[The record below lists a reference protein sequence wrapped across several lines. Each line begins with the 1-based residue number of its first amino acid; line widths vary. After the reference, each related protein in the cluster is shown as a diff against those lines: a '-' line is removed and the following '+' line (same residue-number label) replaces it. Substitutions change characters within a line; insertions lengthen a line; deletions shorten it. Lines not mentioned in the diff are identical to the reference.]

1 METLFLYLLKSS
13 GLIAMFYLAYHFMV
27 RKETFF
33 NGNRWFLITGLF
45 TSLLLPFY
53 SITKIVYVE
62 QPKIALEDLIATAN
76 ISGKVIVQPVIDQNQ
91 PLDYFQIAALVY
103 GLMVFILFIKVVID
117 LISLAN
123 LLRNKEITKS
133 GNYSL
138 IDLKEEIA
146 PFSFFNYI
154 VYNSSLYSKN
164 ELDNILL
171 HEKIHSQQKHSFDLL
186 IAKLFCIVFW
196 FNPFVWLYKKS
207 IIQNLEYIADSKA
220 IIHIEDK
227 TSYQKAL
234 LKVTSSQNC
243 FPLAN
248 HFYQSL
254 IKKRIIM
261 LNQNQSSKRNLWK
274 YTVVIPSLIAF
285 IFLFQVNVEARNKV
299 SKTIT
304 TSNDANAVNTNIA
317 VTNENV
323 GDPIEGAY
331 VFDKISSDKELK
343 ANALEIKTKYNIDL
357 KASNIK
363 RNDKGEIIAIK
374 MTFDDNKG
382 NKGKTEQIRDI
393 PIRPIFF
400 KIAQKDGKNVIGFY
414 DNSEMVVKPID
425 PINENKIITVESIKD
440 DALIYVDG
448 QRYTKEDLEYLD
460 PKGLEKIEV
469 LKDAKS
475 LEEYGAKDKN
485 EVIVITTNWTTKP
498 TTPVAKP
505 NSPTIITLE
514 NGNEVVL
521 FNRYSMKIVEYP
533 SVTFTD
539 KSPVLILNGKQQKNP
554 RFTLESIDVAKI
566 KTIKVLNES
575 DTEEKG
581 TPIYKM
587 IITTK

>member
-33 NGNRWFLITGLF
+33 NGNRWFLISGLL

-62 QPKIALEDLIATAN
+62 RPKIALEELVATAN
-76 ISGKVIVQPVIDQNQ
+76 ISGPIIETNLPQNDS
-91 PLDYFQIAALVY
+91 LDYFQLAALGY
-103 GLMVFILFIKVVID
+103 GIVVLLLLIKVIVD
-117 LISLAN
+117 LISLTK
-123 LLRNKEITKS
+123 LLRNKEVVKLE
-133 GNYSL
+133 NYSL

-154 VYNSSLYSKN
+154 VYNSSLYSQI
-164 ELDNILL
+164 ELENILQ
-171 HEKIHSQQKHSFDLL
+171 HEKVHSQQKHSFDLL
-186 IAKLFCIVFW
+186 MAKFFCIVFW

-220 IIHIEDK
+220 VLHIEDK

-261 LNQNQSSKRNLWK
+261 LNQNQSRKRNLWK
-274 YTVVIPSLIAF
+274 YTIVIPSLTAF
-285 IFLFQVNVEARNKV
+285 IFLFQVNVEARSKV
-299 SKTIT
+299 SKTT
-304 TSNDANAVNTNIA
+304 NTAIA
-317 VTNENV
+317 VTNKKD
-323 GDPIEGAY
+323 GDPIVGAY
-331 VFDKISSDKELK
+331 IFDKISSDKELK
-343 ANALEIKTKYNIDL
+343 ENSSEIKSKYNIDL
-357 KASNIK
+357 KFTNVK
-363 RNDKGEIIAIK
+363 RNAKGEIIAIK
-374 MTFDDNKG
+374 ISFKDNKG

-400 KIAQKDGKNVIGFY
+400 KVSQSKEGKTTIGFY
-414 DNSEMVVKPID
+414 DNPDFANKPVD
-425 PINENKIITVESIKD
+425 VSNENKITTIESIKE

-448 QRYTKEDLEYLD
+448 QRYTKEDLNELD

-475 LEEYGAKDKN
+475 LEEYGARDKN

-498 TTPVAKP
+498 ATPAAKP

-539 KSPVLILNGKQQKNP
+539 NSPILILNGIQQKNP

-566 KTIKVLNES
+566 KTIKVLNEE
-575 DTEEKG
+575 DKEVKG
-581 TPIYKM
+581 TPIAKL
-587 IITTK
+587 IISTK

>member
-133 GNYSL
+133 GSYSL